1 MNNEIINKIAKSGI
15 INLDLEDYA
24 PRDIITEIDLKDF
37 LFEGLILKEKYFR
50 ESLKDHNWS
59 KYRGDVLALFCS
71 SNSIIP
77 MWAYMLV
84 TSYLEKNNLINFYG
98 NKEQVFNLLFLEII
112 EELDIHEFK
121 DKRVII
127 KGCGNLKIHEKIYV
141 AITKK
146 MQPAVKSLMFG
157 EACSSVPIHKK

>member
-24 PRDIITEIDLKDF
+24 PRDIITEIDIKDF

-98 NKEQVFNLLFLEII
+98 NKEQVFNLLFVEII

>member
-1 MNNEIINKIAKSGI
+1 MTNEIINKIAKSGI

-24 PRDIITEIDLKDF
+24 PKNIIIELDLKDF
-37 LFEGLILKEKYFR
+37 LFEGLILKEKHFR

-59 KYRGDVLALFCS
+59 KYRNNVLALFCS
-71 SNSIIP
+71 ANSIIP

-84 TSYLEKNNLINFYG
+84 TSYLEKNNLVNFYG

-112 EELDIHEFK
+112 SKIDIHEFK
-121 DKRVII
+121 DKKVIV

-157 EACSSVPIHKK
+157 EACSSVPILKK

>member
-1 MNNEIINKIAKSGI
+1 M
-15 INLDLEDYA
+15 A
-24 PRDIITEIDLKDF
+24 PRDIITELDLKDF

-98 NKEQVFNLLFLEII
+98 NKEQVFNLLT
-112 EELDIHEFK
+112 
-121 DKRVII
+121 I
-127 KGCGNLKIHEKIYV
+127 KI
-141 AITKK
+141 
-146 MQPAVKSLMFG
+146 
-157 EACSSVPIHKK
+157 

>member
-98 NKEQVFNLLFLEII
+98 NKEQVFNLLFIEII

>member
-24 PRDIITEIDLKDF
+24 PKGIITELDIKDF

-112 EELDIHEFK
+112 DELDIHEFK

>member
-1 MNNEIINKIAKSGI
+1 MEIKS
-15 INLDLEDYA
+15 
-24 PRDIITEIDLKDF
+24 KF
-37 LFEGLILKEKYFR
+37 LICLLLRFKLP
-50 ESLKDHNWS
+50 S
-59 KYRGDVLALFCS
+59 K
-71 SNSIIP
+71 
-77 MWAYMLV
+77 
-84 TSYLEKNNLINFYG
+84 
-98 NKEQVFNLLFLEII
+98 
-112 EELDIHEFK
+112 EFK

>member
-1 MNNEIINKIAKSGI
+1 MTNKIINKIAKSGI

-24 PRDIITEIDLKDF
+24 PKDIITELDLKDF
-37 LFEGLILKEKYFR
+37 LFEGLILKEKHFR

-59 KYRGDVLALFCS
+59 KYRNNVLALFCS
-71 SNSIIP
+71 ANSIIP

-112 EELDIHEFK
+112 GKIDIQEFK
-121 DKRVII
+121 DKRVIV

>member
-24 PRDIITEIDLKDF
+24 PKDIITELDIKDF

>member
-24 PRDIITEIDLKDF
+24 PKDIITELDLKDF

-98 NKEQVFNLLFLEII
+98 NKEQVFNLLFVEII

>member
-24 PRDIITEIDLKDF
+24 PRNIITELDLKDF

>member
-24 PRDIITEIDLKDF
+24 PKDIITELDLKDF

>member
-1 MNNEIINKIAKSGI
+1 MTNKIINKIAKSGI

-24 PRDIITEIDLKDF
+24 PKDIIVELDLKDF
-37 LFEGLILKEKYFR
+37 LFEGLILKEKHFR

-59 KYRGDVLALFCS
+59 KYRNNVLALFCS
-71 SNSIIP
+71 ANSIIP

-112 EELDIHEFK
+112 VKIDIQEFK
-121 DKRVII
+121 DKRVIV

>member
-24 PRDIITEIDLKDF
+24 PRDIITELDLKDF

-98 NKEQVFNLLFLEII
+98 NKEQVFNLLFIEII

>member
-1 MNNEIINKIAKSGI
+1 MTNEIINKVAKSGI

-24 PRDIITEIDLKDF
+24 PRDIITELDLKDF

-59 KYRGDVLALFCS
+59 KYRSDVLALFCS

-98 NKEQVFNLLFLEII
+98 NKEQVFNLLFLEVIGKI
-112 EELDIHEFK
+112 DIQKFK

-146 MQPAVKSLMFG
+146 IQPAVKSLMFG

>member
-1 MNNEIINKIAKSGI
+1 MTNEIINKVAKSGI

-24 PRDIITEIDLKDF
+24 PRDIITELDLKDF

-59 KYRGDVLALFCS
+59 KYRGNVLALFCS
-71 SNSIIP
+71 SNCIIP

-112 EELDIHEFK
+112 GKIDIQEFK

-146 MQPAVKSLMFG
+146 MQPEVKSLMFG

>member
-1 MNNEIINKIAKSGI
+1 MTNEIINKIAKSGI

-24 PRDIITEIDLKDF
+24 PKDIITELDLNDF
-37 LFEGLILKEKYFR
+37 LFEGLILKEKHFR

-59 KYRGDVLALFCS
+59 KYRNNVLALFCS
-71 SNSIIP
+71 ANSIIP

-84 TSYLEKNNLINFYG
+84 TSYLEKNNIINFYG
-98 NKEQVFNLLFLEII
+98 NKEQVFNLLFLGII
-112 EELDIHEFK
+112 GKIDIQEFK
-121 DKRVII
+121 DKRVIV

-146 MQPAVKSLMFG
+146 MQPTVKSLMFG

>member
-1 MNNEIINKIAKSGI
+1 MTNEIINKVAKSGI

-24 PRDIITEIDLKDF
+24 PRDIITELDLKDF

-59 KYRGDVLALFCS
+59 KYRGNVLALFCS
-71 SNSIIP
+71 SNCIIP

-98 NKEQVFNLLFLEII
+98 NKEQVFNLLFLEVIGKI
-112 EELDIHEFK
+112 DIQKFK

-146 MQPAVKSLMFG
+146 IQPAVKSLMFG

>member
-24 PRDIITEIDLKDF
+24 PKDIITELDLKDF

-98 NKEQVFNLLFLEII
+98 NKEQVFNLLFIEII
-112 EELDIHEFK
+112 EKLDIHEFK

>member
-1 MNNEIINKIAKSGI
+1 MTNEIINKVAKSGI

-24 PRDIITEIDLKDF
+24 PRDIITELDLKDF
-37 LFEGLILKEKYFR
+37 LFEGLILKEKHFR

-59 KYRGDVLALFCS
+59 SYRNNVLALFCS
-71 SNSIIP
+71 ANSIIP

-98 NKEQVFNLLFLEII
+98 NKEQVFNLLFLEVIGKI
-112 EELDIHEFK
+112 DIQKFK

-146 MQPAVKSLMFG
+146 IQPAVKSLMFG

>member
-1 MNNEIINKIAKSGI
+1 MDKEIINKIAKSGI

-24 PRDIITEIDLKDF
+24 PKDTITEIDVKEF
-37 LFEGLILKEKYFR
+37 LFEGLVLKEKNFR
-50 ESLKDHNWS
+50 ESLKDHNWCQYKNS
-59 KYRGDVLALFCS
+59 VIALFCS
-71 SNSIIP
+71 ANSIIP
-77 MWAYMLV
+77 MWAYILV

-98 NKEQVFNLLFLEII
+98 NKEQVFTLLFLEII
-112 EELDIHEFK
+112 EKIDIQEFK
-121 DKRVII
+121 DKRVIV

-146 MQPAVKSLMFG
+146 MQPTVKSLMFG

>member
-1 MNNEIINKIAKSGI
+1 MTNEIINKIAKSGI

-24 PRDIITEIDLKDF
+24 PKDIIAELDLKDF
-37 LFEGLILKEKYFR
+37 LFEGLILKEKHFR

-59 KYRGDVLALFCS
+59 KYRNNVLALFCS
-71 SNSIIP
+71 ANSIIP

-112 EELDIHEFK
+112 GKIDIQEFK
-121 DKRVII
+121 DKRVIV

>member
-24 PRDIITEIDLKDF
+24 PKDIITELDLKDF

-59 KYRGDVLALFCS
+59 KYRGNVLALFCS

-98 NKEQVFNLLFLEII
+98 NKEQVFNLLFLEVIGKI
-112 EELDIHEFK
+112 DIQKFK

>member
-24 PRDIITEIDLKDF
+24 PKGIITELDIKDF

-84 TSYLEKNNLINFYG
+84 TSYLEKNNLINLIVILLKMH
-98 NKEQVFNLLFLEII
+98 NKMEYAYNQYIMYQNICIYNCFNCI
-112 EELDIHEFK
+112 
-121 DKRVII
+121 
-127 KGCGNLKIHEKIYV
+127 
-141 AITKK
+141 
-146 MQPAVKSLMFG
+146 P
-157 EACSSVPIHKK
+157 

>member
-1 MNNEIINKIAKSGI
+1 MTNEIINKIAKSGI

-24 PRDIITEIDLKDF
+24 PKDIITELDLKDF

-59 KYRGDVLALFCS
+59 KYRGNVLALFCS
-71 SNSIIP
+71 ANSIIP

-98 NKEQVFNLLFLEII
+98 NKEQVFNLLFLEVIGKI
-112 EELDIHEFK
+112 DIQKFK

-146 MQPAVKSLMFG
+146 IQPAVKSLMFG

>member
-1 MNNEIINKIAKSGI
+1 MTNEIINKIAKSRI

-24 PRDIITEIDLKDF
+24 PKDIIVELDLKDF
-37 LFEGLILKEKYFR
+37 LFEGLILKEKHFR
-50 ESLKDHNWS
+50 ESLKDYNWS
-59 KYRGDVLALFCS
+59 KYRNNVLALFCS
-71 SNSIIP
+71 ANSIIP

-112 EELDIHEFK
+112 GKIDIQEFK
-121 DKRVII
+121 DKRVIV

>member
-24 PRDIITEIDLKDF
+24 PKDIITELDLKDF

-98 NKEQVFNLLFLEII
+98 NKEQVFNLLFLEVIGKI
-112 EELDIHEFK
+112 DIQKFK

-146 MQPAVKSLMFG
+146 IQPAVKSLMFG

>member
-1 MNNEIINKIAKSGI
+1 MTNEIINKIAKSGI

-24 PRDIITEIDLKDF
+24 PKDIITELDLKDF

-59 KYRGDVLALFCS
+59 KYRGNVLALFCS
-71 SNSIIP
+71 SNCIIP

-112 EELDIHEFK
+112 GKIDIQKFK
-121 DKRVII
+121 DKSVII

-146 MQPAVKSLMFG
+146 MQPEVKSLMFG
-157 EACSSVPIHKK
+157 EACSSVPIYKK

>member
-1 MNNEIINKIAKSGI
+1 MTNEIINKVAKSGI

-24 PRDIITEIDLKDF
+24 PRDIITELDLKDF

>member
-1 MNNEIINKIAKSGI
+1 MTNEIINKIAKSGI

-24 PRDIITEIDLKDF
+24 PKDIITELDLKDF

-50 ESLKDHNWS
+50 ESLKDHNWP
-59 KYRGDVLALFCS
+59 KYRGNVLALFCS
-71 SNSIIP
+71 SNCIIP

-98 NKEQVFNLLFLEII
+98 NKEQVFNLLFI
-112 EELDIHEFK
+112 EVIGKIDIQKFK

-146 MQPAVKSLMFG
+146 IQPAVKSLMFG

>member
-1 MNNEIINKIAKSGI
+1 MTNEIINKIAKSGI
-15 INLDLEDYA
+15 INLYLEDYA
-24 PRDIITEIDLKDF
+24 PKDIITELDLKDF
-37 LFEGLILKEKYFR
+37 LFEGLILKEKHFR
-50 ESLKDHNWS
+50 ESLKNHNWS
-59 KYRGDVLALFCS
+59 KYRNNVLALFCS
-71 SNSIIP
+71 ANSIIP

-84 TSYLEKNNLINFYG
+84 TSYLEKNNIINFYG
-98 NKEQVFNLLFLEII
+98 NKEQVFNLLFLGII
-112 EELDIHEFK
+112 GKIDIQDFK
-121 DKRVII
+121 DKRVIV

>member
-1 MNNEIINKIAKSGI
+1 MTNEIINKVAKSGI

-24 PRDIITEIDLKDF
+24 PRDIITELDLKDF

-59 KYRGDVLALFCS
+59 KYRGNVLALFCS
-71 SNSIIP
+71 SNCIIP

-98 NKEQVFNLLFLEII
+98 NKEQVFNLLFLEVIGKI
-112 EELDIHEFK
+112 DIQEFK

-146 MQPAVKSLMFG
+146 MQPEVKSLMFG
-157 EACSSVPIHKK
+157 EACSSVPIYKK

>member
-24 PRDIITEIDLKDF
+24 PKGIITELDIKDF

-98 NKEQVFNLLFLEII
+98 NKEQVFNLLFIEII

>member
-1 MNNEIINKIAKSGI
+1 
-15 INLDLEDYA
+15 
-24 PRDIITEIDLKDF
+24 
-37 LFEGLILKEKYFR
+37 
-50 ESLKDHNWS
+50 
-59 KYRGDVLALFCS
+59 
-71 SNSIIP
+71 

-98 NKEQVFNLLFLEII
+98 NKEQVFNLLFLEVIGKI
-112 EELDIHEFK
+112 DIQKFK

-146 MQPAVKSLMFG
+146 IQPAVKSLMFG

>member
-1 MNNEIINKIAKSGI
+1 MTNEIINKIAKSGI

-24 PRDIITEIDLKDF
+24 PKDIIVELDLKDF
-37 LFEGLILKEKYFR
+37 LFEGLILKEKHFR

-59 KYRGDVLALFCS
+59 KYRNNVLALFCS
-71 SNSIIP
+71 ANSIIP

-112 EELDIHEFK
+112 GKIDIQEFK
-121 DKRVII
+121 DKRVIV

>member
-24 PRDIITEIDLKDF
+24 PRDIITELDLKDF

-98 NKEQVFNLLFLEII
+98 NKEQVFNLLFVEII

>member
-24 PRDIITEIDLKDF
+24 PKGIITELDIKDF